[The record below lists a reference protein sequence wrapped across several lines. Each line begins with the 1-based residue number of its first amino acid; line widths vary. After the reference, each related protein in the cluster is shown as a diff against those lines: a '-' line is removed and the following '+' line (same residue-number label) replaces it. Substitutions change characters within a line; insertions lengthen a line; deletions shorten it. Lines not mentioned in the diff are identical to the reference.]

1 MAPPLAVQ
9 SEELVILPA
18 YAAEAQRQKHIN
30 RSYPYV
36 ASQGH
41 GFYLISALSFDTR
54 YFIYGAIL
62 IYLVLSVLSH
72 TTRTRRT
79 YRNEPYYSNWL
90 SRWWRR
96 LHTPPLHP
104 TLHLQPWR
112 LTRKSTPRHIPT
124 SSQTILISCYA
135 LMITL
140 LFLGPPLRLF
150 PPSLPNDPEGFVPS
164 RATQIFKYYALRSG
178 SLVFIQLPLM
188 AMTGPPARFYADVI
202 MSWTGY
208 SRDSINVFH
217 RWLGRIIYTHSCI
230 HAFCYVIK
238 NLFLNPRKP
247 GGTVLGGI
255 LDGIWRVLWT
265 KTTNLMGVTL
275 FIGMT
280 LLSIPSMKSN
290 RLANLRL
297 PEVTSKMPSLTGYE
311 AFLYLHML
319 GSTVILI
326 FGVLHLIW
334 TEKYLLTWWIVVY
347 GSIWLIDRISRLA
360 KTRSVDAHAR
370 LHSSGIITLRLHLPV
385 NASHAAEILDE
396 WRKPGRTVHL
406 SISGWQNTHPFSIA
420 AAGVRSA
427 TPTSIELTLH
437 IRAMQGKGPSFY
449 QILCLTIL
457 YQGFTREMW
466 ASHRARLVH
475 PTDQRNSAIFDS
487 DDETY
492 PSTSTPNE
500 NRRSRRRASTMS
512 TSSMTHPPTV
522 VRLEGPYGYASPIF
536 DHDCILLIAGGVGVA
551 LTIGYLEQ
559 ILREVTRK
567 DVPVETLTRQRVKFI
582 WVVREWSEVQ
592 VLRERLE
599 TTREGIA
606 AINQAHIRRPME
618 KRGLDVD
625 FEVYVTRKPPPVDFT
640 PFPHSSVVGD
650 GGPLPQLKMHTYV
663 RPAFSSILRE
673 EFASAREVHIASESK
688 QTSIAVLGCGAA
700 PILDAL
706 RVAVWQEES
715 RTRAR
720 QEPDEA
726 IVDVDY
732 FEHGYSW

>member
-1 MAPPLAVQ
+1 M
-9 SEELVILPA
+9 
-18 YAAEAQRQKHIN
+18 
-30 RSYPYV
+30 
-36 ASQGH
+36 
-41 GFYLISALSFDTR
+41 
-54 YFIYGAIL
+54 
-62 IYLVLSVLSH
+62 LSVLSY
-72 TTRTRRT
+72 TIRTRRT
-79 YRNEPYYSNWL
+79 YRNKPYYSNSL

-104 TLHLQPWR
+104 TVHLQPWR
-112 LTRKSTPRHIPT
+112 LSRKSRPWHIPT
-124 SSQTILISCYA
+124 SSQTVLISCYA

-140 LFLGPPLRLF
+140 LFLGPSLRLF
-150 PPSLPNDPEGFVPS
+150 PPSPPNDPDGFVPT

-188 AMTGPPARFYADVI
+188 ALTGPPARFHADVI

-217 RWLGRIIYTHSCI
+217 RWLGRILYTHSCI

-238 NLFLNPRKP
+238 NLFLNPRGP
-247 GGTVLGGI
+247 GGTVWGGI
-255 LDGIWRVLWT
+255 LDGIWRILWT

-275 FIGMT
+275 FIGMS

-290 RLANLRL
+290 RLANLRP
-297 PEVTSKMPSLTGYE
+297 PEVTSKMPTLTGYE
-311 AFLYLHML
+311 AFLYLHIS

-334 TEKYLLTWWIVVY
+334 TPKYLLTWWIVVY

-360 KTRSVDAHAR
+360 KTRCVDAHAR

-385 NASHAAEILDE
+385 NASRTAEILEE
-396 WRKPGRTVHL
+396 WRKPGRIVHL
-406 SISGWQNTHPFSIA
+406 SISGWHNTHPFSIA
-420 AAGVRSA
+420 AAGVRST
-427 TPTSIELTLH
+427 TPAIIELTLH
-437 IRAMQGKGPSFY
+437 IRAMQGKSLSSY
-449 QILCLTIL
+449 LILCLTVL
-457 YQGFTREMW
+457 SQGFTREMW

-492 PSTSTPNE
+492 PSTPIPNE
-500 NRRSRRRASTMS
+500 NRRSRRRDSTMS
-512 TSSMTHPPTV
+512 TSSMTHPPAV
-522 VRLEGPYGYASPIF
+522 VRLEGPYGHASPIF
-536 DHDCILLIAGGVGVA
+536 DYDCILLVAGGVGVA

-559 ILREVTRK
+559 ILREAMRE
-567 DVPVETLTRQRVKFI
+567 DVPVETLTRQRVKFV

-599 TTREGIA
+599 RTREKIA
-606 AINQAHIRRPME
+606 AINQAHMQRPME

-640 PFPHSSVVGD
+640 PFSHSAVAGS
-650 GGPLPQLKMHTYV
+650 GGPLPKLKMHTYV

-673 EFASAREVHIASESK
+673 EITSAGEVHVASESK

-706 RVAVWQEES
+706 RVAVWQEET
-715 RTRAR
+715 RRRAR
-720 QEPDEA
+720 QGPDDA

-732 FEHGYSW
+732 YEHGYSW